1 MGRYILRRSMQA
13 VLVLLG
19 VVTFVFVAGRMIGD
33 PATLLLGAGAT
44 AEDLEGMREAM
55 GLADPLVEQYGRF
68 LWGAVQGDFGVTF
81 RHGFSYAASAVAVE
95 GQSTLPIVL
104 SRLPA
109 SFLLAGLAIGLAV
122 AIAIPIGIVAAV
134 WPRSIFDRVVNVVSL
149 GGVSV
154 VEFWLGF
161 LLILLFAQRLGWLP
175 TSGGGGFRFAIL
187 PALALAV
194 RPIGRL
200 TQIVRSA
207 MLDELAKPYVVAAR
221 AKGIPESRVV
231 VRHAL
236 KNSSIPIVTMVGDET
251 TNLLTG
257 MIPVELVFAWP
268 GVGLLLVDALGR
280 RDLPLIEAT
289 VFLFAVMVVIVNLLL
304 DLTYTRLDPK
314 VRFS

>member
-1 MGRYILRRSMQA
+1 MGRYILRRSIQA
-13 VLVLLG
+13 LLVLFG

-33 PATLLLGAGAT
+33 PATLLLGPGAT
-44 AEDLEGMREAM
+44 AEDLESMREAM
-55 GLADPLVEQYGRF
+55 GLADPLIEQYGRF
-68 LWGAVQGDFGVTF
+68 LAGAVQGDFGVTF
-81 RHGFSYAASAVAVE
+81 RHGFSYASSTVAVE
-95 GQSTLPIVL
+95 GQSTLPIVI

-122 AIAIPIGIVAAV
+122 VVAIPLGILTAV
-134 WPRSIFDRVVNVVSL
+134 KPRSILDRVVNVISL

-175 TSGGGGFRFAIL
+175 TSGGGGLRFAIL

-221 AKGIPESRVV
+221 AKGISESRVV
-231 VRHAL
+231 VGHAF
-236 KNSSIPIVTMVGDET
+236 KNSSIPIVTMIGDES

-289 VFLFAVMVVIVNLLL
+289 VFLFAVMVVIVNLLV
-304 DLTYTRLDPK
+304 DLVYTRLDPK
-314 VRFS
+314 VRFT